1 MRNLARA
8 MFVTPMFGVASF
20 LRSLAGRRLAGI
32 LGAAALLLIPVPASA
47 AATITRDTITT
58 PFVETG
64 LLDDCRAGITGTLVG
79 TSVISFQRVDTDLGF
94 HVDSTET
101 DTGTITW
108 SDGSYSIIFAV
119 TRFTRNIFETGMRV
133 RTETHYDSVDT
144 YTADGVFLARSTF
157 QYVEHLTFI
166 DDVYTVR
173 FDRERF
179 HFFDGC

>member
-1 MRNLARA
+1 
-8 MFVTPMFGVASF
+8 MFGVASF
-20 LRSLAGRRLAGI
+20 LRSQTGRRLAGV
-32 LGAAALLLIPVPASA
+32 LGAAALLLVLAPASA
-47 AATITRDTITT
+47 AATITRETITT
-58 PFVETG
+58 PILETG
-64 LLDDCRAGITGTLVG
+64 LPDDCRPGLTGTIVG
-79 TSVISFQRVDTDLGF
+79 IVTTTFQRVDTDLGF

>member
-64 LLDDCRAGITGTLVG
+64 LLDDWTRRRPTRARSRGAT
-79 TSVISFQRVDTDLGF
+79 
-94 HVDSTET
+94 
-101 DTGTITW
+101 
-108 SDGSYSIIFAV
+108 
-119 TRFTRNIFETGMRV
+119 V
-133 RTETHYDSVDT
+133 RTASSLRSPALPAT
-144 YTADGVFLARSTF
+144 FLRRA
-157 QYVEHLTFI
+157 
-166 DDVYTVR
+166 
-173 FDRERF
+173 
-179 HFFDGC
+179 